1 MTNDKSL
8 TTSSNCFPIISSVG
22 NVGKIRLIRLMNIV
36 RKINH
41 ELAIAGQITL
51 DQLQEIA
58 DEGYKSVLNL
68 RLPDE
73 IGLLA
78 DEQEKT
84 ELLGLDYVNLPT
96 KPEDINHQ
104 GTLQIYQT
112 IAELPKPI
120 LIHCD
125 NSIRSAA
132 IVLLYIAIKQGITF
146 ENALEKIISLG
157 LI

>member
-1 MTNDKSL
+1 
-8 TTSSNCFPIISSVG
+8 
-22 NVGKIRLIRLMNIV
+22 MNTV
-36 RKINH
+36 RKIND

-51 DQLQEIA
+51 DQLEQIA
-58 DEGYKSVLNL
+58 SEGYKSILNL

-78 DEQEKT
+78 NEQEKT
-84 ELLGLDYVNLPT
+84 EFLGLYYLNLPT
-96 KPEDINHQ
+96 KIEDINNE
-104 GTLQIYQT
+104 GMLQIYQT
-112 IAELPKPI
+112 ITELPKPT

-146 ENALEKIISLG
+146 EKALQKVITLG

>member
-1 MTNDKSL
+1 
-8 TTSSNCFPIISSVG
+8 
-22 NVGKIRLIRLMNIV
+22 MNIV
-36 RKINH
+36 RKINDQ
-41 ELAIAGQITL
+41 LAIAGQITP
-51 DQLQEIA
+51 DQLKQIA

-73 IGLLA
+73 TGLLA

-84 ELLGLDYVNLPT
+84 EFLGLYYVTFPT
-96 KPEDINHQ
+96 KTEDINYQ
-104 GTLQIYQT
+104 SMLQIYQT
-112 IAELPKPI
+112 IVELPKPT

-146 ENALEKIISLG
+146 EKALQKVITLG

>member
-1 MTNDKSL
+1 
-8 TTSSNCFPIISSVG
+8 
-22 NVGKIRLIRLMNIV
+22 MNIV
-36 RKINH
+36 RKINDQ
-41 ELAIAGQITL
+41 LAIAGQITL
-51 DQLQEIA
+51 DQLKQIA

-73 IGLLA
+73 TGLLA

-84 ELLGLDYVNLPT
+84 EFLGLYYVNFPT
-96 KPEDINHQ
+96 KTEDINHQ
-104 GTLQIYQT
+104 SMLQIYKT
-112 IAELPKPI
+112 IAELPKPT

-146 ENALEKIISLG
+146 EKALQKVITLG